1 MTLDNVAR
9 VGGAS
14 PDRLLKFSFG
24 TVGCALVIVRGGS
37 PVRFAV
43 RPVTLARTNRVGYSA
58 SQEHIY
64 HSRSLLK
71 GRDYYCAGATP
82 RRTAR
87 RCVRAV
93 RRV

>member
-1 MTLDNVAR
+1 MAR
-9 VGGAS
+9 VHRGARRS
-14 PDRLLKFSFG
+14 GS
-24 TVGCALVIVRGGS
+24 ALGVVRGGS
-37 PVRFAV
+37 PIRFAV

-64 HSRSLLK
+64 HSRSSLK